1 MNNDPSKSGAN
12 RRQIKDSRVRQTIRR
27 YNHIRNHG
35 EVNDC
40 VIGWGLIEEEYCI
53 KYLID
58 EIWAAEDAIEASETE
73 MRL

>member
-1 MNNDPSKSGAN
+1 M
-12 RRQIKDSRVRQTIRR
+12 
-27 YNHIRNHG
+27 
-35 EVNDC
+35 NDC